1 MGCATLRG
9 MSQGIPA
16 RNVERDTPW
25 NVVGKRS
32 AGYCTMRGNCVSF
45 AAMRQRKAGLPAGV
59 FTTNKDQTKWR
70 GPLRAAPPS
79 PLATSPT
86 VFDLRRIPKK
96 VAKKAPAKKVAV
108 KKVAKAPAKKC
119 CCKKAAAK
127 KAPAKKAVAKKP
139 VK

>member
-1 MGCATLRG
+1 
-9 MSQGIPA
+9 MSSVNA
-16 RNVERDTPW
+16 
-25 NVVGKRS
+25 
-32 AGYCTMRGNCVSF
+32 ALCYCTMRGNCVSF

-70 GPLRAAPPS
+70 GPLRSAPPS
-79 PLATSPT
+79 PLATFPT

-108 KKVAKAPAKKC
+108 KKVAKKPAAKKC

>member
-1 MGCATLRG
+1 MRPKSIGEK
-9 MSQGIPA
+9 MS
-16 RNVERDTPW
+16 
-25 NVVGKRS
+25 
-32 AGYCTMRGNCVSF
+32 GYCAVRGNCVSF

-108 KKVAKAPAKKC
+108 KKVAKKPAAKKC
-119 CCKKAAAK
+119 CCKKAPAK

-139 VK
+139 VKKAAKKAKK